1 MRVYDNSL
9 TPENPLMPD
18 FKVSTDY
25 YQVESGNKYR
35 LGDTE
40 EYFYEKIS
48 TRVRIPTP
56 TFPVKHPG
64 EVKIVSWYKLGV
76 GVDCIVGLVVYS
88 Q

>member
-40 EYFYEKIS
+40 EYFYEKN
-48 TRVRIPTP
+48 
-56 TFPVKHPG
+56 
-64 EVKIVSWYKLGV
+64 
-76 GVDCIVGLVVYS
+76 
-88 Q
+88 